1 MPGRGELDGAMA
13 SLLIGLAR
21 TLQIAFL
28 IEFRQIAQTLLH
40 LLPSGHSFSRG
51 LLGSL
56 GNIVA
61 GGLALRSAVTHIQM
75 RTMLGS
81 ISLTMATR
89 SPAGAVSFR
98 ERSEDGD
105 RGQTFDLAQ
114 QLASLGSTLNRP
126 SHGPPDA
133 LESEQWK
140 TGSW

>member
-1 MPGRGELDGAMA
+1 LVFEIRAN
-13 SLLIGLAR
+13 
-21 TLQIAFL
+21 IAAFVAK
-28 IEFRQIAQTLLH
+28 R
-40 LLPSGHSFSRG
+40 PPFSRG

-81 ISLTMATR
+81 ISLTMATL
-89 SPAGAVSFR
+89 SAASAVSFR

-105 RGQTFDLAQ
+105 LGQTFDLAQ
-114 QLASLGSTLNRP
+114 QLASLGSTRNRP
-126 SHGPPDA
+126 SYGSPDA
-133 LESEQWK
+133 LESEPWK

>member
-40 LLPSGHSFSRG
+40 LLPSGDSFSRG

-61 GGLALRSAVTHIQM
+61 GGLALFPAITHIQM

-81 ISLTMATR
+81 VALTMAAR
-89 SPAGAVSFR
+89 SSTGAISFR
-98 ERSEDGD
+98 QRSKDGD
-105 RGQTFDLAQ
+105 LGQTFDLA
-114 QLASLGSTLNRP
+114 
-126 SHGPPDA
+126 
-133 LESEQWK
+133 
-140 TGSW
+140 